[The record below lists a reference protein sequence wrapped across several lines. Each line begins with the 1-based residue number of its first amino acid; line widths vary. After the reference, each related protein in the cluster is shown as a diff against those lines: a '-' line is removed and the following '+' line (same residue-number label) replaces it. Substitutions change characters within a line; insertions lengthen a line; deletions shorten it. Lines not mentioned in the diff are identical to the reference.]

1 MPSVAS
7 AHPLWSVT
15 LRALRAMT
23 RLAATALVLVVGL
36 GGVTAATATEPA
48 GTAAQLRPVAVTSR
62 VDELRPETVPT
73 AAAPTIDATT
83 TTPPGTAQ
91 PATPVIADAVA
102 TSRSDGP
109 VAGPGRGEPARRG
122 PPTA

>member
-15 LRALRAMT
+15 LRALRTMT

-36 GGVTAATATEPA
+36 GGLTAGTATEPA
-48 GTAAQLRPVAVTSR
+48 TTAAQLRPLAVTSR
-62 VDELRPETVPT
+62 VDELRPD
-73 AAAPTIDATT
+73 AAASAAARSIDADTT
-83 TTPPGTAQ
+83 EPGPAE
-91 PATPVIADAVA
+91 ATPVTADVVA
-102 TSRSDGP
+102 TARLAGP
-109 VAGPGRGEPARRG
+109 ATDPGRGMPARRG